1 MTGLLMKKAKKIQSE
16 KHQTNSH
23 DAMILKL
30 GELGLHAEDIQNVMN
45 EAVTVI
51 AATFEVQYCEILEL
65 LSDGMSLLFRAQ
77 TGKREGLASQTVVEA
92 ESDTQEGYAL
102 QHHEI
107 VILQNLAI
115 ETRFRKSA
123 VQREKKVVSGIT
135 VIIHKNGTPFGILQ
149 IYTTKRR
156 KFTEEEA
163 HLLQFSANILSETIK
178 RKELEEALR
187 MSEEKYSCLFEES
200 KDVVFFSTVEG
211 ELIDI
216 NPAGVQLF
224 GFSSKDEMLR
234 MNIEQDLYVDATDR
248 EEYHRILFENGY
260 VKNFEL
266 ALKTK
271 NGHILFVQE
280 TATAV
285 RDGKGNVIA
294 YRGIMRDITNVKL
307 LQQELMQARKLE
319 LLGKLASG
327 VAHDFNHLL
336 TTIAGFC
343 GAMDL
348 LLHGADPAR
357 EYLQKIDETIQ
368 KGSLLTWKLL
378 AFGKER

>member
-1 MTGLLMKKAKKIQSE
+1 MKQNRSDKQK
-16 KHQTNSH
+16 TNSH

-30 GELGLHAEDIQNVMN
+30 GGLGLQAEDVQDVMN
-45 EAVTVI
+45 EAVTTI
-51 AATFEVQYCEILEL
+51 AATFQVQYCEILEL
-65 LSDGMSLLFRAQ
+65 LSDGMSLLYRAQ
-77 TGKREGLASQTVVEA
+77 TGKKEGLATQTVVEA
-92 ESDTQEGYAL
+92 ETDTQEGYAL
-102 QHHEI
+102 QHCEPVI
-107 VILQNLAI
+107 VHNFAT
-115 ETRFRKSA
+115 ETRFRRSA
-123 VQREKKVVSGIT
+123 VQRNKKVASGIT

-149 IYTTKRR
+149 IFTTKRR
-156 KFTEEEA
+156 KFTKEEA
-163 HLLQFSANILSETIK
+163 HLLQFSANVLSEAIK
-178 RKELEEALR
+178 RRELEEALR
-187 MSEEKYSCLFEES
+187 MSEEKYSSLFEES

-234 MNIEQDLYVDATDR
+234 MNIEQDLYVDPVDR
-248 EEYHRILFENGY
+248 EEYHQILFENGY

-271 NGHILFVQE
+271 KGQILFVQE

-285 RDGKGNVIA
+285 RDGKGDVIA

-307 LQQELMQARKLE
+307 LQQELLQARKLE
-319 LLGKLASG
+319 LVGKLASG

-343 GAMDL
+343 GAMDSL
-348 LLHGADPAR
+348 LRPTDPAR
-357 EYLQKIDETIQ
+357 EYLQKIDETVQ

-378 AFGKER
+378 AFGKERF